1 MAFNQMNG
9 NNFNNNGDK
18 PRTNFPL
25 CSIRTNDGNLKMSVW
40 KADFGVAISMTIYA
54 AAGKDPT
61 TGRVMYE
68 QRKPMDLPGVNLWAF
83 QANALR
89 LAIKDQKADE
99 PANINVKIQVKS
111 DTTLE
116 ITSENGNIKVT
127 ITDPKGTRS
136 CTMES
141 MSVGSKTVNPNWNI
155 FQQMITIGTHKAVF
169 GKLDPDE
176 FGNELGGSDNN
187 DEEPF

>member
-1 MAFNQMNG
+1 
-9 NNFNNNGDK
+9 
-18 PRTNFPL
+18 
-25 CSIRTNDGNLKMSVW
+25 MSVW
-40 KADFGVAISMTIYA
+40 KADFGIAISMTIYA
-54 AAGKDPT
+54 YAGKDPT